1 MGTFKARIGVSN
13 GNGGKAL
20 QVDALVDTGATYT
33 VLPAS
38 MLRDDEVG
46 IRPQT
51 SLTFTFANGERAD
64 LPVGEARVSVAD
76 REAVTKV
83 VFGQEGQYLLGATSL
98 QMLGLIPDTSSHR
111 LIHAPELLI

>member
-1 MGTFKARIGVSN
+1 MSN

-38 MLRDDEVG
+38 MLRDEVG

-64 LPVGEARVSVAD
+64 LPVGEARLSVAD

-83 VFGQEGQYLLGATSL
+83 VFGQEGRYLLGATSL